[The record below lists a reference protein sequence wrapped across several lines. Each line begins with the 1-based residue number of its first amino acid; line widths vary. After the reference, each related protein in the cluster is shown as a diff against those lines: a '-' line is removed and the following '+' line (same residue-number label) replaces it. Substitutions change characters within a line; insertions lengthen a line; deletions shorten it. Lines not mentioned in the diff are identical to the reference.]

1 MRILFEF
8 GENDQDT
15 DAGGFVDSDSTDLT
29 SSDDVHTPARDFDS
43 ASWKYALCTALLA
56 VSIVVHPISEWIDA
70 QPVVQQ
76 VRILVNPQVS
86 QAPNSLAVRIY
97 QAMQRFSYK
106 VSQNEGEVNII
117 YIRGANQLGK
127 PNGNRINDWSDRR
140 LLLMFRGGQP
150 VIVGNWAA
158 TVKPGLPAIRNP
170 LGKAGAA
177 FIEPGQYSAWRVGT
191 HHGIFG
197 RVEEGLVQVAP
208 VKFRRDVNRD
218 GDVNGELIQS
228 GMIGLNQHSGSN
240 QSKVNKA
247 SYACLAAQSENG
259 HHQFMSVVKADPRYR
274 AQPNYVFNTTILDVS
289 DL

>member
-8 GENDQDT
+8 GENDKDT

-29 SSDDVHTPARDFDS
+29 SENDVNTPARDFDS
-43 ASWKYALCTALLA
+43 ASWKYAFCTALLA
-56 VSIVVHPISEWIDA
+56 ISIVVRPVSEWIDV

-76 VRILVNPQVS
+76 VRAFVNPQVS
-86 QAPNSLAVRIY
+86 LAPNNLASRLY
-97 QAMQRFSYK
+97 QAMQRKGYA
-106 VSQNEGEVNII
+106 VSLGEGQVNII
-117 YIRGANQLGK
+117 YIRGADQHGR
-127 PNGNRINDWSDRR
+127 PNKNRINEWSDRR

-150 VIVGNWAA
+150 AVVGNWAA

-177 FIEPGQYSAWRVGT
+177 FIEPGQYSAWRVGI

-218 GDVNGELIQS
+218 GDVNDEPIVS

-240 QSKVNKA
+240 QPYVDKA

-259 HHQFMSVVKADPRYR
+259 HRQFMSVVKADPRYR
-274 AQPNYVFNTTILDVS
+274 AQPNYVFSTTILNAS
-289 DL
+289 EL

>member
-8 GENDQDT
+8 GENDKDT
-15 DAGGFVDSDSTDLT
+15 DAGSFVDSDSTDLT
-29 SSDDVHTPARDFDS
+29 SEDNVHTPARDFDS
-43 ASWKYALCTALLA
+43 ASWKYAVCTALLA
-56 VSIVVHPISEWIDA
+56 VSIVVRPVYEWIDA

-76 VRILVNPQVS
+76 VRAFVNPQVS
-86 QAPNSLAVRIY
+86 QAPNNLASRLY
-97 QAMQRFSYK
+97 QAMQRKGYE

-117 YIRGANQLGK
+117 YIRGASWLGR

-150 VIVGNWAA
+150 VIVGNWTA
-158 TVKPGLPAIRNP
+158 TVKPGLPAIHNP
-170 LGKAGAA
+170 LSKAGAA
-177 FIEPGQYSAWRVGT
+177 FIEPGQYSAWRVGI

-197 RVEEGLVQVAP
+197 RVEEGLIQVAP

-218 GDVNGELIQS
+218 SDVNNEPIQS

-240 QSKVNKA
+240 QPYVDQA
-247 SYACLAAQSENG
+247 SYACLAAQSEDG
-259 HHQFMSVVKADPRYR
+259 HHQFMQAVKADPRYR

-289 DL
+289 EL